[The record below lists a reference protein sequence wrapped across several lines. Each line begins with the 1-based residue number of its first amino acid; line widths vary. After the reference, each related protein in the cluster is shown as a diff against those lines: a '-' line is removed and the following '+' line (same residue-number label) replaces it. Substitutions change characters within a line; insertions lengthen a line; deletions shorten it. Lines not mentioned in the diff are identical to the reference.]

1 MADPGV
7 GGRMRMTSVL
17 TKAVFL
23 DPIRVWHL
31 QGFLSYWDAERD
43 LLDAWQGRVRLD

>member
-1 MADPGV
+1 MADPGE
-7 GGRMRMTSVL
+7 GGMKMTSVL

-23 DPIRVWHL
+23 DPIRVWHP
-31 QGFLSYWDAERD
+31 QGILSYWGAERD